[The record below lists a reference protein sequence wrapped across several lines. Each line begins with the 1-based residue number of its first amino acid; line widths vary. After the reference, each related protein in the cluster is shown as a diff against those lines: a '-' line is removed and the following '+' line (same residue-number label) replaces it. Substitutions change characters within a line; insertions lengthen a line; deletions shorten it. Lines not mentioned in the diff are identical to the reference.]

1 MLITCFICSR
11 KLYMLPNLICLMLL
25 LRLTAEYIAT
35 ELINVGQKQEALQA
49 LHGLITSRRHR
60 AWQKTL
66 ERIMF
71 KYIELCVDMRR
82 GRFAKEGLIQYRIV
96 CQQVNVN
103 SLEEVIKF
111 FIHLSTEKA
120 EQARNQAEALEEALD
135 VDDLEAAKRSEDLML
150 SYVSG
155 EKGKDRSDRE
165 LVTPWFKFLWETY
178 RTVLEIL
185 RNNSKLEA
193 LYAVIANFR

>member
-1 MLITCFICSR
+1 MG
-11 KLYMLPNLICLMLL
+11 
-25 LRLTAEYIAT
+25 A
-35 ELINVGQKQEALQA
+35 ELINVGQKQDALQA
-49 LHGLITSRRHR
+49 LHDLITSKRYR
-60 AWQKTL
+60 AWQKTH
-66 ERIMF
+66 EKIMF

-82 GRFAKEGLIQYRIV
+82 GRFAKDGLIQYRII

-103 SLEEVIKF
+103 SLEEVIKHF
-111 FIHLSTEKA
+111 MDLSTKRA
-120 EQARNQAEALEEALD
+120 ESARSQAQALEAVFD
-135 VDDLEAAKRSEDLML
+135 VDDLEADNRPEDLML

-185 RNNSKLEA
+185 RNNSKLMA
-193 LYAVIANFR
+193 LYAVSLRLS